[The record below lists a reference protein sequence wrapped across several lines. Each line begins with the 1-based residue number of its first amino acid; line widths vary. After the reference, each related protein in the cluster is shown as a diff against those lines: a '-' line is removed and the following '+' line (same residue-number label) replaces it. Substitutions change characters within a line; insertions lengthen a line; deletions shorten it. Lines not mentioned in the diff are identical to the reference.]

1 MRLFIVI
8 SLFVLSFL
16 FGQSVGVGESN
27 TAFDEPSQEKTKTRD
42 HMQAI
47 DGVAAVV
54 GERVVLKSDI
64 NQTLAMAIFQQRLNP
79 QKDLSKIESLKKEI
93 TKSII
98 NRKVVLAMAELDSV
112 EVSDKEVDR
121 ALDQQIDNI
130 VAQAGSEQAAEK
142 AIGQPLRTFRREY
155 WYEIKDML
163 ITQKYQQTLI
173 GNVSVS
179 KKDVKLF
186 YKTYKDSIPDF
197 PTTIKLRH
205 LLLKIVPSKKQEDKT
220 VAFLEDLRKRI
231 LDKKNTFEELA
242 TQYSQ
247 DPGSKTSGGSLGFV
261 RRGSLVTPFE
271 AVAFT
276 LGPGEISRPVKTE
289 FGYHIIET
297 QEVRGDRIRVR
308 HILMSAPITDADES
322 STYKKAVTIKDS
334 STTISL
340 FLDMINNH
348 TMDEQT
354 KKSGGSL
361 GWINPQTYPVPEF
374 GAVLSKIEKGVCA
387 GPVRSELGYHLL
399 WIESIKTGGSA
410 SLQTH
415 WNEVEA
421 LALNKKKALWF
432 QGWVADARKNFF
444 IHISK

>member
-1 MRLFIVI
+1 MKFFITT
-8 SLFVLSFL
+8 SFFLLACL
-16 FGQSVGVGESN
+16 FGQGKEAAEAN
-27 TAFDEPSQEKTKTRD
+27 KEFDEPSQKTAKNRD
-42 HMQAI
+42 HMQTI

-64 NQTLAMAIFQQRLNP
+64 NQTLAMAIFQQKLNP
-79 QKDLSKIESLKKEI
+79 QEDLSKIEKLKKEI
-93 TKSII
+93 TKSIV

-121 ALDQQIDNI
+121 ALDQQVDNI
-130 VAQAGSEQAAEK
+130 VSQAGSEEAAEK
-142 AIGQPLRTFRREY
+142 ALGQPLRTFRREY

-205 LLLKIVPSKKQEDKT
+205 LLLKVVPSKKQKDKT

-231 LDKKNTFEELA
+231 LDKKNTFEDLA
-242 TQYSQ
+242 KQYSQ

-276 LGPGEISRPVKTE
+276 LGPGEISKPVKTE

-308 HILMSAPITDADES
+308 HILMSAPVTDADES
-322 STYKKAVTIKDS
+322 NTYKKASTIKDS

-340 FLDMINNH
+340 FLDMVNNH

-354 KKSGGSL
+354 KKTGGSL

-374 GAVLSKIEKGVCA
+374 GAVLGKIEKGVCA

-399 WIESIKTGGSA
+399 WIESIKTGGGA
-410 SLQTH
+410 SLQSH
-415 WNEVEA
+415 WNEIEI

-432 QGWVADARKNFF
+432 QEWVADARKNFF
-444 IHISK
+444 IHINK

>member
-1 MRLFIVI
+1 MKPIVPT
-8 SLFVLSFL
+8 SVFLLSSL
-16 FGQSVGVGESN
+16 FGQVGVVGEAN
-27 TAFDEPSQEKTKTRD
+27 TAFDEPSQEKAKTQE

-79 QKDLSKIESLKKEI
+79 QKDLSKIEGLKKEI
-93 TKSII
+93 TKSIV

-112 EVSDKEVDR
+112 EVSNKEVDR
-121 ALDQQIDNI
+121 ALDQQVNNI
-130 VAQAGSEQAAEK
+130 VAQAGSEEAAEK

-163 ITQKYQQTLI
+163 ITQKYQQALI

-186 YKTYKDSIPDF
+186 YKTYKDSIPAF

-205 LLLKIVPSKKQEDKT
+205 LLLKVVPSKKQEDKT

-247 DPGSKTSGGSLGFV
+247 DPGSKKSEGSLGFV

-276 LGPGEISRPVKTE
+276 LGPGEISNPVKTE

-297 QEVRGDRIRVR
+297 QEVRGDRIKVR
-308 HILMSAPITDADES
+308 HILMSAPVTDADES
-322 STYKKAVTIKDS
+322 IAYKKAVAIKDS

-340 FLDMINNH
+340 FLDMINKH

-354 KKSGGSL
+354 KKTGGSL

-374 GAVLSKIEKGVCA
+374 GAVLDKIEKGVCA

-399 WIESIKTGGSA
+399 WVESIKIGGAA
-410 SLQTH
+410 SLQKH

-432 QGWVADARKNFF
+432 EGWVADARKNFF
-444 IHISK
+444 IHINK

>member
-1 MRLFIVI
+1 MKLYIAVCFF
-8 SLFVLSFL
+8 LLSCL
-16 FGQSVGVGESN
+16 FGQSEGVGEAN
-27 TAFDEPSQEKTKTRD
+27 TTLDEPLQEKTISRE

-79 QKDLSKIESLKKEI
+79 QKDLSKIENLKKEI
-93 TKSII
+93 TQSIV

-121 ALDQQIDNI
+121 ALNQQVDNI
-130 VAQAGSEQAAEK
+130 IAQAGSEEAAEK

-173 GNVSVS
+173 GNVSIS
-179 KKDVKLF
+179 KKGVKLF

-205 LLLKIVPSKKQEDKT
+205 LLLKVVPSKKQEDKT

-231 LDKKNTFEELA
+231 LNKKNTFEELA

-271 AVAFT
+271 AAAFT

-308 HILMSAPITDADES
+308 HILMSAPVTDADES
-322 STYKKAVTIKDS
+322 NTYKKAVTIKDS

-374 GAVLSKIEKGVCA
+374 GAVLGKIEKGVCA

-399 WIESIKTGGSA
+399 WVESIKNGGSA

-415 WNEVEA
+415 WNEIEA

-432 QGWVADARKNFF
+432 QEWVADARKNFF
-444 IHISK
+444 IHIDK